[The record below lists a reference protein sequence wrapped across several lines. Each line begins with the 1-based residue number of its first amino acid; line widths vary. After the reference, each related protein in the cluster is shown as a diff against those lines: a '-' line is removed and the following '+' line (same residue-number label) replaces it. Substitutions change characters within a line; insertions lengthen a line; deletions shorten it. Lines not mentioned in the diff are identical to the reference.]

1 MGGFTYVNYQCSN
14 GQNARL
20 KISTEMSA
28 LVGQNPGAV
37 GEVANATASKKSR
50 QNGVRPRYALYFRTI
65 TVGADT
71 FTKYIRVWRTTPAN
85 LQNSPQ
91 TVQWK
96 GNQYQLAKL
105 VEEDNN

>member
-1 MGGFTYVNYQCSN
+1 MGGFTYVNYQCGN

-20 KISTEMSA
+20 KISTDMA
-28 LVGQNPGAV
+28 PLVGQNQGAV

-65 TVGADT
+65 TVGTDT
-71 FTKYIRVWRTTPAN
+71 FTKYLRVWRTTPAH
-85 LQNSPQ
+85 LQNSPA

-96 GNQYQLAKL
+96 GQQYQLGKL
-105 VEEDNN
+105 VEEDAN